1 MTSIKDR
8 ERSKFMLKTIR
19 LKNILFIMLGTA
31 IYAFGL
37 VNFNIQNGLGEGGL
51 TGITLILLHFLH
63 IDPAYSNI
71 LLNAPLF
78 LIGWRV
84 LGSRAFMYTG
94 IGTLSLSLFLWIF
107 QRIPFTLDLHSDLL
121 LVTLFAGG
129 FTGIGL
135 GIVFRYGGTTGGS
148 DIIAKLLN
156 YKKGISMGRTLFLFD
171 ALVLTASIS
180 YLDIR
185 QVMYTLVAVFIGARV
200 IDFVQEGAYA
210 ARGATIISQKN
221 EKIADRVMQTMNRG
235 VTILEG
241 RGGFSKLDQDV
252 LYIVVA
258 KNEII
263 QLKQIIDSIDPHAF
277 VSVST
282 VHDVMGE
289 GFTLDENKNPL
300 D

>member
-1 MTSIKDR
+1 
-8 ERSKFMLKTIR
+8 
-19 LKNILFIMLGTA
+19 MLGTA

-51 TGITLILLHFLH
+51 TGITLLLLHFFQ
-63 IDPAYSNI
+63 IDPAYSN
-71 LLNAPLF
+71 LVLNIPLF
-78 LIGWRV
+78 LIGWRL
-84 LGSRAFMYTG
+84 LGFRTFLYSG
-94 IGTLSLSLFLWIF
+94 IGTISLSLFLWIF
-107 QRIPFTLDLHSDLL
+107 QRVPIVLDLSSDLL
-121 LVTLFAGG
+121 LVALFAGS
-129 FTGIGL
+129 FTGVGL
-135 GIVFRYGGTTGGS
+135 GLVFRYGGTTGGS
-148 DIIAKLLN
+148 DIIAKLLHF
-156 YKKGISMGRTLFLFD
+156 KKGISMGRTLFIFD

-180 YLDIR
+180 YLDVR

-210 ARGATIISQKN
+210 ARGVMIISKDN
-221 EKIADRVMQTMNRG
+221 SAIAANVMLAMNRG

-263 QLKQIIDSIDPHAF
+263 QLKQIIESVDPHAF
-277 VSVST
+277 VSVSV

-300 D
+300 L

>member
-1 MTSIKDR
+1 
-8 ERSKFMLKTIR
+8 
-19 LKNILFIMLGTA
+19 MLGTA

-51 TGITLILLHFLH
+51 TGITLLLLHFFQ
-63 IDPAYSNI
+63 IDPAYSN
-71 LLNAPLF
+71 LVLNIPLF
-78 LIGWRV
+78 LIGWRL
-84 LGSRAFMYTG
+84 LGFRTFLYSG
-94 IGTLSLSLFLWIF
+94 IGTISLSLFLWIF
-107 QRIPFTLDLHSDLL
+107 QRVPIVLDLSSDLL
-121 LVTLFAGG
+121 LVALFAGS
-129 FTGIGL
+129 FTGVGL
-135 GIVFRYGGTTGGS
+135 GLVFRYGGTTGGS
-148 DIIAKLLN
+148 DIIAKLLHF
-156 YKKGISMGRTLFLFD
+156 KKGISMGRTLFIFD
-171 ALVLTASIS
+171 ALVLTASLS
-180 YLDIR
+180 YLDVR

-210 ARGATIISQKN
+210 ARGVMIISKDN
-221 EKIADRVMQTMNRG
+221 GAIAANVMLAMNRG

-263 QLKQIIDSIDPHAF
+263 QLKQIIESVDPHAF
-277 VSVST
+277 VSVSV

-300 D
+300 H

>member
-1 MTSIKDR
+1 
-8 ERSKFMLKTIR
+8 
-19 LKNILFIMLGTA
+19 MLGTA

-51 TGITLILLHFLH
+51 TGITLLLLHFFH
-63 IDPAYSNI
+63 IDPAYSNL
-71 LLNAPLF
+71 LLNIPLF
-78 LIGWRV
+78 LLGWRI
-84 LGSRAFMYTG
+84 LGFRTFLYSG
-94 IGTLSLSLFLWIF
+94 IGTISLSLFLWIF
-107 QRIPFTLDLHSDLL
+107 QRIPFSLDLHTDLL
-121 LVTLFAGG
+121 LVALFAGS
-129 FTGIGL
+129 FTGVGL
-135 GIVFRYGGTTGGS
+135 GLVFRYGGTTGGS
-148 DIIAKLLN
+148 DIIAKLLHF
-156 YKKGISMGRTLFLFD
+156 KKGISMGRTLFVID
-171 ALVLTASIS
+171 ALVLTASLS

-210 ARGATIISQKN
+210 ARGALIISKDN
-221 EKIADRVMQTMNRG
+221 HAIASHVMLAMNRG

-241 RGGFSKLDQDV
+241 RGGFSKLDQEV

-263 QLKQIIDSIDPHAF
+263 QLKNIIEAVDPHAF
-277 VSVST
+277 VSVSI

-300 D
+300 Y

>member
-1 MTSIKDR
+1 
-8 ERSKFMLKTIR
+8 MLKTLR
-19 LKNILFIMLGTA
+19 VKNILFIMLGTA

-51 TGITLILLHFLH
+51 TGITLLLLHFFQ
-63 IDPAYSNI
+63 IDPAYSN
-71 LLNAPLF
+71 LVLNIPLF
-78 LIGWRV
+78 LIGWRL
-84 LGSRAFMYTG
+84 LGFRTFLYSG
-94 IGTLSLSLFLWIF
+94 IGTISLSLFLWIF
-107 QRIPFTLDLHSDLL
+107 QRVPIVLDLSSDLL
-121 LVTLFAGG
+121 LVALFAGS
-129 FTGIGL
+129 FTGVGL
-135 GIVFRYGGTTGGS
+135 GLVFRYGGTTGGS
-148 DIIAKLLN
+148 DIIAKLLHF
-156 YKKGISMGRTLFLFD
+156 KKGISMGRTLFIFD
-171 ALVLTASIS
+171 ALVLTASLS
-180 YLDIR
+180 YLDVR

-210 ARGATIISQKN
+210 ARGVMIISKDN
-221 EKIADRVMQTMNRG
+221 GAIAANVMLAMNRG

-263 QLKQIIDSIDPHAF
+263 QLKQIIESVDPHAF
-277 VSVST
+277 VSVSV

-300 D
+300 H

>member
-1 MTSIKDR
+1 
-8 ERSKFMLKTIR
+8 MLKTLR
-19 LKNILFIMLGTA
+19 VKNILFIMLGTA

-51 TGITLILLHFLH
+51 TGITLLLLHFFQ
-63 IDPAYSNI
+63 IDPAYSN
-71 LLNAPLF
+71 LVLNIPLF
-78 LIGWRV
+78 LIGWRL
-84 LGSRAFMYTG
+84 LGFRTFLYSG
-94 IGTLSLSLFLWIF
+94 IGTISLSLFLWIF
-107 QRIPFTLDLHSDLL
+107 QRVPIVLDLSSDLL
-121 LVTLFAGG
+121 LVALFAGS
-129 FTGIGL
+129 FTGVGL
-135 GIVFRYGGTTGGS
+135 GLVFRYGGTTGGS
-148 DIIAKLLN
+148 DIIAKLLHF
-156 YKKGISMGRTLFLFD
+156 KKGISMGRTLFIFD

-180 YLDIR
+180 YLDVR

-210 ARGATIISQKN
+210 ARGVMIISKDN
-221 EKIADRVMQTMNRG
+221 SAIAANVMLAMNRG

-263 QLKQIIDSIDPHAF
+263 QLKQIIESVDPHAF
-277 VSVST
+277 VSVSV

-300 D
+300 L